1 MKNVLVFGLVGTLLF
16 ATSASISLYLNRKVG
31 DGEAPVKEAKT
42 KEGAKASKSREE
54 SVSEDDRRPVI
65 RTSVTPET
73 ENVAVLAKSLEER
86 RRALKE
92 REEVLSARQKQLE
105 LVYQDIR
112 SERADLDELRKK
124 IAEELK
130 EVSKKLSSVEGRF
143 GELEQ
148 QRSAVNKNLTDL
160 EKRQTELQGTERKNI
175 NRMADTFNSMQ
186 ADQAARILQQM
197 ADSGSL
203 DTAVKLL
210 GEMKERQAAKVLA
223 EFSDASLA
231 AQLLDKLRGLKRG
244 PTTSQESDR

>member
-16 ATSASISLYLNRKVG
+16 AKSASISLYLNRKG
-31 DGEAPVKEAKT
+31 DGESPAKEAKG
-42 KEGAKASKSREE
+42 KEGTKAGKAHDEG
-54 SVSEDDRRPVI
+54 VSAEDTRPVI

-92 REEVLSARQKQLE
+92 REEVLAGRQKQLE

-124 IAEELK
+124 IAEEMK
-130 EVSKKLSSVEGRF
+130 EVNKKLSSVEGRF

-148 QRSAVNKNLTDL
+148 QRNAVNKNVTEL
-160 EKRQTELQGTERKNI
+160 EKRQTELEGSERKNI

-197 ADSGSL
+197 ADSGRM

-223 EFSDASLA
+223 EFSDTSLA

-244 PTTSQESDR
+244 PTTSPESER